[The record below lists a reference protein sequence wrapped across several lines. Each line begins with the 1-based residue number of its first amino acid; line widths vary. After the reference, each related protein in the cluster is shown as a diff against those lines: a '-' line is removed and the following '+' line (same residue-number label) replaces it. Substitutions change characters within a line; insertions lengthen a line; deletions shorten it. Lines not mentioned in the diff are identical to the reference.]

1 MHQFSYSL
9 GHPDKM
15 LSPLKHELRLAVTES
30 ANGPYHQLVMMKH
43 ASIFINDSTE
53 ASRVL
58 NTVPSKGAI
67 YDLFRYNKDIPDT
80 IASDGE
86 AYNLRSPHLTDPLRN
101 LTIDSESLSPILQQF
116 GDALHKHTLSG
127 ESIDLMKLLTLLSL
141 DIISLH
147 IFNYPLNA
155 ISGSEEGE
163 QLYTCL
169 ITLIEYQSSQGI
181 YANTKARKIPPEEL
195 KLVANHWRIFISKIY
210 NNFHEKWVSDTTH
223 NSDTFGSALINLMK
237 NNDKFG
243 ESEAIAEIHQVLR
256 HGSENICATLAW
268 SFYALFK
275 NPNVSIYSVV
285 YEWYMLYLGLLC
297 ICVSG
302 ICYICICICYIKIP
316 L

>member
-1 MHQFSYSL
+1 
-9 GHPDKM
+9 M

-30 ANGPYHQLVMMKH
+30 ATGPYHQLVMMKH

-53 ASRVL
+53 AARVL
-58 NTVPSKGAI
+58 NTLPSKGAI

-86 AYNLRSPHLTDPLRN
+86 AYNLRSPHLTEPLRN
-101 LTIDSESLSPILQQF
+101 LNIDSQSLSPILQQF
-116 GDALHKHTLSG
+116 GYVLHKHTLSG

-155 ISGSEEGE
+155 VSGSEEGE

-195 KLVANHWRIFISKIY
+195 KLVANHWRMFITKIY
-210 NNFHEKWVSDTTH
+210 TNFQKNSTGH
-223 NSDTFGSALINLMK
+223 NSDTFGSALMNLVK

-268 SFYALFK
+268 SFYALYK
-275 NPNVSIYSVV
+275 NPTVSICSV
-285 YEWYMLYLGLLC
+285 
-297 ICVSG
+297 
-302 ICYICICICYIKIP
+302 
-316 L
+316 